1 MLNNEIIDILSI
13 CTPEFENL
21 NIFKFIDESNIN
33 IKAIFCE
40 KPVSTSSVNIKQI
53 KKICKENEIVLSVNY
68 MRRWE
73 KKFTNIKNIINSGEF
88 GDLLSINAYGSTAL
102 MTSASHLIDLSLFF
116 GGQPEWIIGSL
127 QNDYIR
133 NVRGYD
139 DPGGT
144 ALIKFEN
151 NAFCYLKATSKNE
164 KFYMFELDIFLT
176 GGRISISNDGQK
188 IEFFS
193 FKDVNSTIGSGYSTL
208 EKINKDINLL
218 SEQRMLIAI
227 DDTIDCLI
235 KKTEPRSNIDNAFY
249 TLKVIEK
256 IKESSNNSNS
266 KVLF

>member
-21 NIFKFIDESNIN
+21 NIFQFIANSNIN

-40 KPVSTSSVNIKQI
+40 KPVSTSSTNIAKI
-53 KKICKENEIVLSVNY
+53 KEICEKNDIVLSVNY

-88 GDLLSINAYGSTAL
+88 GELLSINAYGSTAL

-116 GGQPEWIIGSL
+116 GGKPEWIIGSL
-127 QNDYIR
+127 QSDYIR
-133 NVRGYD
+133 NVRGHD

-144 ALIKFEN
+144 ALIKLEN
-151 NAFCYLKATSKNE
+151 DAFCYLKATSKNE
-164 KFYMFELDIFLT
+164 RFYMFELDIFLT

-193 FKDVNSTIGSGYSTL
+193 FKDVNSSIGSGYNTL
-208 EKINKDINLL
+208 EKINKDFGILD
-218 SEQRMLIAI
+218 EERMLIAI
-227 DDTIDCLI
+227 DDTIDCII
-235 KKTEPRSNIDNAFY
+235 KKTEPKSNIDNALCA
-249 TLKVIEK
+249 LKVIEK

-266 KVLF
+266 KVFF